1 MLSQIQN
8 NTSIQVASFYEVT
21 KNSIAKHFLR
31 NADELIENIHYFYDF
46 EQTKGGRQ
54 RVIKWT
60 LEGVYKLFDKIK
72 KLKERSNMAEEKEN
86 IVKEVC
92 KELNIT
98 QKELSEI
105 LGVHLTTIQKW
116 VANDND
122 LPLQAKKSL
131 NLVLENHHL
140 KIRLKTLDEFVRLFK
155 ELQK

>member
-31 NADELIENIHYFYDF
+31 NADELIENIHYFYDY

-72 KLKERSNMAEEKEN
+72 KLKERNKMEKEN